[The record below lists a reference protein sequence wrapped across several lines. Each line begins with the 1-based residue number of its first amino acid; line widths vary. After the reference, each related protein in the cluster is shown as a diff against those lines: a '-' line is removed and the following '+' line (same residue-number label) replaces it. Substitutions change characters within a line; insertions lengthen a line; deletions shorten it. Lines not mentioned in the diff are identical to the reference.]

1 MRSATD
7 VKISDN
13 VFLSRQLYNS
23 RAKSHYV
30 NHVGPTIVKAVKI
43 LSRILDVPENVRI
56 RICNIKAHA
65 TNGRYYGSLGVAEIK
80 PRFDIRSMISTLAH
94 EMVHAEQYHQ
104 GRLAWNGRVQIWNG
118 EVNTNKGSTYARY
131 RAQPWEV
138 EAFGRQDELT
148 NVVMSQLE
156 I

>member
-7 VKISDN
+7 VKIAEG

-23 RAKSHYV
+23 HAKNHYIGY
-30 NHVGPTIVKAVKI
+30 VGPTIVKAVKI
-43 LSRILDVPENVRI
+43 LSRVLDIPHDFKV
-56 RICNIKAHA
+56 RICNIKERG
-65 TNGRYYGSLGVAEIK
+65 TNGRYYGTLGVAEVEPRLAIK
-80 PRFDIRSMISTLAH
+80 AMINTLAH

-104 GRLAWNGRVQIWNG
+104 GRLVQKNGTRFWNG
-118 EVNTNKGSTYARY
+118 EACNNKGSTYARY

-138 EAFGRQDELT
+138 EAFSRQNELAAI
-148 NVVMSQLE
+148 VIRELE